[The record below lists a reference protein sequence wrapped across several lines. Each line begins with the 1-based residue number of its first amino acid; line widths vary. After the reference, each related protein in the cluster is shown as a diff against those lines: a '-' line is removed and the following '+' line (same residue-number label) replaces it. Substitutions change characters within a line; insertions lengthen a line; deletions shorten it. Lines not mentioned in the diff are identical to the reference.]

1 MMKMKNNKTVLEKA
15 TTNFQETLEKD
26 RLRSILMYLPVRDL
40 LKEAKVTDVK
50 KKVYARFGDTRVI
63 RYRLELESE
72 GEKHQI
78 TQFQH
83 CDGDEVRMTKWGV
96 GLTTDKYN
104 PDLKGQTFEEAYGLN
119 KMGSEYLAKF
129 FDKVKVEELEQM
141 VKASKS

>member
-1 MMKMKNNKTVLEKA
+1 MKTNQTVLEKA
-15 TTNFQETLEKD
+15 TTKFQETLEKD

-40 LKEAKVTDVK
+40 LTEAKVTDVK

-63 RYRLELESE
+63 RYRLELERN

-83 CDGDEVRMTKWGV
+83 CDGEEVRMTKWGV
-96 GLTTDKYN
+96 GLTTQKYN
-104 PDLKGQTFEEAYGLN
+104 PDLQGQTFEEAYGLN

-129 FDKVKVEELEQM
+129 FDKVDVKGLEQM